1 MKLLGTPLTK
11 MCESAFMRQIHGMRN
26 RVVTAHRPGLG
37 YRRFHGQFGEDR
49 WVFHHL
55 APPDQ
60 GVFVDVGA
68 GHPVALSNTYFFER
82 NGWTG
87 LCIDADPVQYERLR
101 RRRASV
107 EWAAIARDEGAVK
120 LYAGRSATY
129 STTVPR
135 SEFHGLVRVPL
146 RTIVEVPAVRL
157 ETLLQRHGI
166 RHIDLMSIDV
176 EGVEIEVWESF
187 DHDIHRPAVVIVE
200 FYTFGLSD
208 SGPKVLEYF
217 ARLPYELVHQT
228 CANFIFARRDVL
240 ATRTSREA
248 EVGRPPSS

>member
-1 MKLLGTPLTK
+1 MNLLGTSLTK
-11 MCESAFMRQIHGMRN
+11 LCESACMRQIHGALN
-26 RVVTAHRPGLG
+26 RVVAPRCQGLR

-49 WVFHHL
+49 WVFQHL
-55 APPDQ
+55 APPDH

-101 RRRASV
+101 RQRASV
-107 EWAAIARDEGAVK
+107 EWAAIARDEGTVK

-135 SEFHGLVRVPL
+135 SEFRGLVRVPL

-157 ETLLQRHGI
+157 ETLLQKHGI
-166 RHIDLMSIDV
+166 RHIDLLSIDV

-187 DHDIHRPAVVIVE
+187 DHELHRPAVVVVE
-200 FYTFGLSD
+200 YYTFGLSD
-208 SGPKVLEYF
+208 NGQKILEYF
-217 ARLPYELVHQT
+217 ARLPYKLVHQT
-228 CANFIFARRDVL
+228 CTNFIFARRELL
-240 ATRTSREA
+240 ASRTSREA
-248 EVGRPPSS
+248 AIGGVS